1 MLGRSIDYRLVAF
14 GILSIAT
21 HLSVVAFGDE
31 LYARS
36 SRNVAGWAQH
46 AFNRPLFDA
55 PIEVDL
61 PILGAE
67 TIDGKLVELP
77 PIEIPPTGGEAV
89 PRPDTE
95 GAGNGGENAAETAE
109 NLADRQDDRALTTAI
124 PNRFD
129 RSQVQ
134 RIESAR
140 DRASREDWRSSR
152 EPMEL
157 TFLASGRKASR
168 PERREFAVHDPS
180 MGARWSGQAAHAG
193 GAVGLPPRPSGITE
207 SPRPEGGT
215 LAGADDETPGA
226 GVRDGA
232 PGKDARE
239 SAPVPLAR
247 PWVTQAT
254 PSIPAEEKDKPRD
267 KMDSEQEVAPAPQS
281 IVHASTAGGTAGQG
295 TGGQTGPSPTPGSG
309 GQTGAGS
316 DARPNGDGRGPD
328 LAQLA
333 RDARRNDYLRRVV
346 ARIRPHFSQKLMPR
360 WARAEGR
367 GGLAIVSFVIQRDG
381 SVTGVRVSRS
391 STIAEYDENCR
402 QVILK
407 AGPFEPL
414 PAELGTALPW
424 ALPFDSQSPAVR

>member
-1 MLGRSIDYRLVAF
+1 VLGRSIDYRLVAF

-31 LYARS
+31 LYTRS
-36 SRNVAGWAQH
+36 SRNVAAWAQH
-46 AFNRPLFDA
+46 AFTRPLFDA

-67 TIDGKLVELP
+67 TIDGKLVEIP

-89 PRPDTE
+89 ARPDTD
-95 GAGNGGENAAETAE
+95 GAGNGGQNAAENAE

-124 PNRFD
+124 PNRLD

-140 DRASREDWRSSR
+140 DRASREDWRASR

-180 MGARWSGQAAHAG
+180 MGARWSGQAAHTG
-193 GAVGLPPRPSGITE
+193 GAVGLPPIPTGVTE

-215 LAGADDETPGA
+215 SPGADEETPGA

-254 PSIPAEEKDKPRD
+254 PSIPADEKDKPRD

-295 TGGQTGPSPTPGSG
+295 TGGQTGPSATPGSG

-333 RDARRNDYLRRVV
+333 RDARRNDYLRRVS
-346 ARIRPHFSQKLMPR
+346 ARIGANYSPGLFPK
-360 WARAEGR
+360 WAIAEGR
-367 GGLAIVSFVIQRDG
+367 GGLTIVSFVIQRDG
-381 SVTGVRVSRS
+381 SVTGLRVSRS
-391 STIAEYDENCR
+391 STIPEYDENCR
-402 QVILK
+402 RVIVK

-414 PAELGTALPW
+414 PPELGPYQVVNYSFT
-424 ALPFDSQSPAVR
+424 SQNPAVR

>member
-1 MLGRSIDYRLVAF
+1 MLGRAVDYRLVAF
-14 GILSIAT
+14 VILSIAT
-21 HLSVVAFGDE
+21 HLFVVAFGDE

-36 SRNVAGWAQH
+36 SRNAVGWAQH
-46 AFNRPLFDA
+46 AFTRPLFDA
-55 PIEVDL
+55 PVEVEL
-61 PILGAE
+61 PIVGAE
-67 TIDGKLVELP
+67 TIDGKLIELP
-77 PIEIPPTGGEAV
+77 PIEIPPTGGEALA
-89 PRPDTE
+89 RPDTE
-95 GAGNGGENAAETAE
+95 GAGNGGEKAGETAE
-109 NLADRQDDRALTTAI
+109 NLADRQDDRSLTTAI

-134 RIESAR
+134 RIDTGRE
-140 DRASREDWRSSR
+140 RASREDWRASR

-157 TFLASGRKASR
+157 TFLASGRTATR
-168 PERREFAVHDPS
+168 PERRQFAVHNPS
-180 MGARWSGQAAHAG
+180 MGGRWSGQAAHAG
-193 GAVGLPPRPSGITE
+193 GAAGEPPLPMGVTE

-215 LAGADDETPGA
+215 LAGAEETPGA
-226 GVRDGA
+226 GVRDGV

-254 PSIPAEEKDKPRD
+254 PSIPADEKDKPRD
-267 KMDSEQEVAPAPQS
+267 TVDSEQEVAPSPQS
-281 IVHASTAGGTAGQG
+281 IVHASTAGGTTGQG
-295 TGGQTGPSPTPGSG
+295 TGGQTGPATTPGSG
-309 GQTGAGS
+309 GQTGSGS
-316 DARPNGDGRGPD
+316 EARPNGDGRGPD

-333 RDARRNDYLRRVV
+333 RDARRNDYLRRVI
-346 ARIRPHFSQKLMPR
+346 ARIRPHFSPKLMPR

-391 STIAEYDENCR
+391 STIPEYDENCR

-414 PAELGTALPW
+414 PAELGSALPW
-424 ALPFDSQSPAVR
+424 TLPFDSQSPAVR